1 MGRRRLQLKAPR
13 LQLRTPPP
21 SAPLTIWSLPAAAA
35 ARRRAA
41 AAAAGFVYPLLLA
54 AIVIL
59 GVASAGVGQMWSTQV
74 QREKE
79 EELLFRLQQFRTAIA
94 LYRADHNRLPKE
106 LKDLLED
113 RSRLQIRRYL
123 RRIYIDPMT
132 GQADWQL
139 KVVADRTGHVSGI
152 SDVNSRSEA
161 KPLRTLPDKSGDK
174 YSDW

>member
-1 MGRRRLQLKAPR
+1 MLLGAS
-13 LQLRTPPP
+13 P
-21 SAPLTIWSLPAAAA
+21 SALG
-35 ARRRAA
+35 ARRSASRAPS
-41 AAAAGFVYPLLLA
+41 GFVFPLLLA
-54 AIVIL
+54 GIVIL

-79 EELLFRLQQFRTAIA
+79 EELLFRLKQFRTAIA

-113 RSRLQIRRYL
+113 RTRLQIRRYL
-123 RRIYIDPMT
+123 RRIYTDPMT
-132 GQADWQL
+132 GKPDWQL
-139 KVVADRTGHVSGI
+139 KVMADRTGQVSGI
-152 SDVNSRSEA
+152 TDVNSRSEG